1 MKEFLEVSVGL
12 LHRPFTNTAWHYT
25 CALVTESVLIR
36 EMILYQGLDYAACLE
51 ALCRH
56 YAGVGGFI
64 HFRDLAWCLQY
75 RMYYMYSWL
84 WQSKK
89 INDPAEI
96 IFGDKHDGIRSQ
108 FYREIGR
115 KKRPAACLL
124 CSNQ

>member
-1 MKEFLEVSVGL
+1 MQ
-12 LHRPFTNTAWHYT
+12 H
-25 CALVTESVLIR
+25 AL
-36 EMILYQGLDYAACLE
+36 
-51 ALCRH
+51 RH

-96 IFGDKHDGIRSQ
+96 IFGDKYDGIRSQ

-115 KKRPAACLL
+115 KKRPAACFL
-124 CSNQ
+124 CSNQRVLYFFSTEYSPPIVFGV